1 MQPGTL
7 EILQRSGLLEEFL
20 AASVHVRYARVFD
33 AGLTCVSE
41 LAFAGMGCRWE
52 FQCTLPQWRTEQI
65 LAGRLTEL
73 GGGVERGV
81 SVVSLTER
89 DDGVLVG
96 LEEADGTHRSLE
108 AAWVIGAGGAHSMTR
123 ESMTEELAG
132 STYPGGALAGDVQ
145 VSSGL
150 PRDGGALIASPAGYV
165 LLAPLPG
172 DRWITFIGDLD
183 EGEASRLA
191 GDRSRDSVAA
201 AMGRRVAPELVR
213 VDDVAWAAMF
223 RMHRRLAPHL
233 ADKRRFLLGDAGH
246 LSSPFGGEGLNS
258 GLHDA
263 HNLAWKLALEL
274 RGRARPGLMDTFA
287 AERRAADTHVLQISD
302 RVHQL
307 VHAAVESARSGS
319 FPPPPAPEDAIA
331 LVRARSMLD
340 VSYAGSPLTGEY
352 LAAGEPPPPPPAPG
366 ERYPGR
372 DLLTGTGH
380 TLFLPPAA
388 PEAKV
393 AHLRRRWQGV
403 VDVVPAGEDAGRA
416 GPAAGGAILVRP
428 DGYVGFRAVPADHA
442 GLSALDAHLSSWLVP
457 GEGPNPQG
465 KEPCP

>member
-1 MQPGTL
+1 M
-7 EILQRSGLLEEFL
+7 
-20 AASVHVRYARVFD
+20 
-33 AGLTCVSE
+33 
-41 LAFAGMGCRWE
+41 
-52 FQCTLPQWRTEQI
+52 
-65 LAGRLTEL
+65 
-73 GGGVERGV
+73 ERGI

-96 LEEADGTHRSLE
+96 LEGADGTHSSLE

-165 LLAPLPG
+165 VLAPLPG

-183 EGEASRLA
+183 DGEASRLA

-201 AMGRRVAPELVR
+201 AMGRRVPPDLVR

-233 ADKRRFLLGDAGH
+233 ADRRRFLLGDAGH

-274 RGRARPGLMDTFA
+274 RGRARPGLMGTFA
-287 AERRAADTHVLQISD
+287 PERRAADTHVLRVSD

-307 VHAAVESARSGS
+307 AHAAVESARSGS
-319 FPPPPAPEDAIA
+319 FPAPPAPEDAIA

-366 ERYPGR
+366 ERYPDR
-372 DLLTGTGH
+372 ASLTGTGH
-380 TLFLPPAA
+380 TLFLSPAA
-388 PEAKV
+388 QQADI

-403 VDVVPAGEDAGRA
+403 VDVVLAGEEPGRA

-428 DGYVGFRAVPADHA
+428 DGYIGFRAVPADHA

-457 GEGPNPQG
+457 ASDSGEPPSAAAEASGL
-465 KEPCP
+465 PCL